1 MVCPHCRGSLGM
13 DVVVTAE
20 MPDERQRY
28 KVARSLAA
36 LGPPVLGLS
45 ALREGLRRPD
55 CAVVRGATRAAA
67 DRILEVLTGELELQA
82 VQRLSQTTPAGRAG
96 SATGGAWRSAKVLGL
111 PAGPFWAG
119 LVLVLAG
126 SVLLVGLMRRGSRAS
141 LGSRPRAADLSPAAF
156 QALAEKASPSRARV
170 WGEGMRGGAGF
181 FVAPE
186 LVLALAHPVAPKEAQ
201 AAFLRT
207 QKASGPVLQADPQ
220 SGLVLV
226 SLPGAGPRPLPL
238 ADAATVREGDT
249 LVVVESKPPGVK
261 ATRGIVTH
269 AAFVRDGLTLIQ
281 LEAQLGADPWGDTV
295 LDTDGRVVGLVRY
308 SDPGA
313 RVAMVLPVNYAFPW
327 LPSLAG
333 YDKSEWGGRQGAAG
347 QAQLDRDQEFA
358 SVLQHPV
365 LIEARGGVEEHGK
378 AGEILVERFWVVL
391 AAPVEA
397 RGQGTTYA
405 QFQVGPCE
413 LRGSVYWWPEDMRG
427 DGSGRSAR
435 QVAFERWVKSQ
446 NVRERTL
453 VGHATAVLDR
463 RQCPTEGSRE
473 LVLLY
478 GGLPVSQLEIT
489 D

>member
-20 MPDERQRY
+20 IPDERQRY

-55 CAVVRGATRAAA
+55 CAVVRGAPRAAA

-281 LEAQLGADPWGDTV
+281 LEAQLGADPWATPCSTPTAAWLAWSV
-295 LDTDGRVVGLVRY
+295 TAIRALVWPWSCPSTTHSPGFPR
-308 SDPGA
+308 SRDMTNRSGGGA
-313 RVAMVLPVNYAFPW
+313 RALRARLSSIGTRSSQAF
-327 LPSLAG
+327 S
-333 YDKSEWGGRQGAAG
+333 S
-347 QAQLDRDQEFA
+347 
-358 SVLQHPV
+358 
-365 LIEARGGVEEHGK
+365 I
-378 AGEILVERFWVVL
+378 
-391 AAPVEA
+391 
-397 RGQGTTYA
+397 
-405 QFQVGPCE
+405 
-413 LRGSVYWWPEDMRG
+413 
-427 DGSGRSAR
+427 RS
-435 QVAFERWVKSQ
+435 
-446 NVRERTL
+446 
-453 VGHATAVLDR
+453 
-463 RQCPTEGSRE
+463 
-473 LVLLY
+473 
-478 GGLPVSQLEIT
+478 
-489 D
+489 